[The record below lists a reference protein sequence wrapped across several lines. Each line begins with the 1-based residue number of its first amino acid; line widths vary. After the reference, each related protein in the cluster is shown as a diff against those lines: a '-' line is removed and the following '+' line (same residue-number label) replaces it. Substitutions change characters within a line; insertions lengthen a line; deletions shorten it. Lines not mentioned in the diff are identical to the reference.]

1 MLAVVKDFS
10 KKGVSLQ
17 NVPMPEFSPYEVL
30 IKVRAVGI
38 CGSDARIY
46 SEVIPGRKKIVI
58 GHELSGE
65 IVGCGENVHLFKKG
79 ERVATEICIGC
90 AICRYCKK
98 GLINLCDK
106 LEEIGITMDG
116 GMAEFVSCPE
126 RNTHLIPENISFEEA
141 TLADPLACTIRG
153 LEMVSVVPGSW
164 VTILGPGTIGLLAV
178 QVAKKILRAKVIV
191 TGTREDRLALAKHF
205 GADYVVNVNDS
216 DPVEFILETTE
227 GGADLSFEAAGS
239 NKALENAFFS
249 TKRNGSVVTM
259 TVHKQVNI
267 NIEPVIRNELKVF
280 GSICYNYKEFEQALD
295 LIQKKKVDVKKF
307 TEDIFPLK
315 EVDKA
320 FDFVISRKGVKV
332 ILKPE

>member
-10 KKGVSLQ
+10 KKGISLQ
-17 NVPMPEFSPYEVL
+17 DVPIPEVSPYEVL

-38 CGSDARIY
+38 CGSDLRIY
-46 SEVIPGRKKIVI
+46 DDVIPGRKRIVI

-65 IVGCGENVHLFKKG
+65 IVDCGEQVNRFKKG
-79 ERVATEICIGC
+79 ERVVTEICIGC
-90 AICRYCKK
+90 AICQYCKK

-116 GMAEFVSCPE
+116 GMAEFVSSPA
-126 RNTHLIPENISFEEA
+126 RNVHLIPENISFEEA

-153 LEMVSVVPGSW
+153 LEMVSVRPESW

-178 QVAKKILRAKVIV
+178 QVAKKILRARVIV

-205 GADYVVNVNDS
+205 GADYVLNVNDS
-216 DPVEFILETTE
+216 DPVDFIVETTE
-227 GGADLSFEAAGS
+227 GGADFSFEAAGS
-239 NKALENAFFS
+239 TKALENAFFS
-249 TKRNGSVVTM
+249 TKRNGSVVSM

-267 NIEPVIRNELKVF
+267 NMEPVIRNELKVF
-280 GSICYNYKEFEQALD
+280 GSICYNYKEFDQALD
-295 LIQKKKVDVKKF
+295 LIQKKKVDIKKF
-307 TEDIFPLK
+307 TENIFSLE

-320 FDFVISRKGVKV
+320 FDFVISRKGVKA
-332 ILKPE
+332 ILRPE